1 LSPVNRAIWDQD
13 KPIICPGIDFID
25 LHHNELQF
33 ALYSGSISPYPQG
46 VRYFDLYH
54 ITRATRVKKPAENSD
69 ENYQISFG
77 QLLLSTL
84 SAFIGVQSN
93 ANRER
98 DFKHGKISHFI
109 FIGLL
114 FGLVFILTI
123 VAVVNLV
130 MSLSGG

>member
-1 LSPVNRAIWDQD
+1 M
-13 KPIICPGIDFID
+13 
-25 LHHNELQF
+25 
-33 ALYSGSISPYPQG
+33 
-46 VRYFDLYH
+46 
-54 ITRATRVKKPAENSD
+54 RVKKLAENSD

-114 FGLVFILTI
+114 FGLAFILTI
-123 VAVVNLV
+123 VAVVNIV
-130 MSLSGG
+130 MSLSGS

>member
-1 LSPVNRAIWDQD
+1 M
-13 KPIICPGIDFID
+13 
-25 LHHNELQF
+25 
-33 ALYSGSISPYPQG
+33 
-46 VRYFDLYH
+46 
-54 ITRATRVKKPAENSD
+54 RVKKMVENSD
-69 ENYQISFG
+69 ESYQISFG

-114 FGLVFILTI
+114 LGLVFIFTI
-123 VAVVNLV
+123 VAVVKIV
-130 MSLSGG
+130 ISLSGT